1 MGWGGTGASF
11 EELWAL
17 TRARARARARVG
29 GVGLVLASRSCGLS
43 LVAYSLSYCHLV
55 NHLNSKH
62 FEL

>member
-29 GVGLVLASRSCGLS
+29 GVGWDWC
-43 LVAYSLSYCHLV
+43 
-55 NHLNSKH
+55 
-62 FEL
+62 